1 MGIRRARVVGAGLA
15 GSEAAWQLA
24 QRGWLVDLWEM
35 RPAHTTP
42 AHTTGKAAEL
52 VCSNSFRGNEITQA
66 PGVLKRELERGGSLI
81 MRAAHRARIPA
92 GAAFA
97 VDRERLSAEVE
108 AALNASANITR
119 QSAMIPDITDDT
131 PTIVATG
138 PLTAPPLAQWL
149 AGITGTGHL
158 AFYDA
163 IAPILDRSSL
173 DETAG
178 WWGNR
183 RDPDGHDYFNIPL
196 DRTQYESFVSEL
208 QRAER
213 VAYETFESNVVHF
226 EGCLPIEVMADRGV
240 ETLRFGPMKAVGL
253 DDPRTG
259 RWPYAVVQ
267 LRQENAAASMLN
279 FVGFQTK
286 MKHAEQVRVLR
297 GLPGLADAEFV
308 RLGSMHRNTF
318 INSPQVLDTQL
329 RLRAKPSV
337 RIAGQLSGVEGYIE
351 STASGLMAALALDND
366 GHFELPPATTAT
378 GSLLR
383 YITDPRASHF
393 QPMNTNFGLFAP
405 LTDPK
410 QLKTHGRPRKQHYG
424 ERALHDFDTW
434 AKSWNLA
441 PWEPSATEQLP

>member
-1 MGIRRARVVGAGLA
+1 MGIKRARIVGAGLA

-24 QRGWLVDLWEM
+24 QRGWSVELWEM
-35 RPAHTTP
+35 RPAIQTP
-42 AHTTGKAAEL
+42 AHTTGDAAEL

-66 PGVLKRELERGGSLI
+66 PGVLKRELERAESMI

-92 GAAFA
+92 GSAFA
-97 VDRERLSAEVE
+97 VDRQHLSQEVE
-108 AALNASANITR
+108 SALAACPTLERRHGRIER
-119 QSAMIPDITDDT
+119 IDDDI
-131 PTIVATG
+131 PTILATG
-138 PLTAPPLAQWL
+138 PLTAEPLARWL
-149 AGITGTGHL
+149 AQITGTLHL

-173 DETAG
+173 DESAG

-196 DRTQYESFVSEL
+196 DRPQYEAFVSEL

-213 VAYETFESNVVHF
+213 VAYESFETDIVHF
-226 EGCLPIEVMADRGV
+226 EGCLPIEVMADRGL

-259 RWPYAVVQ
+259 RWPHAVVQ

-297 GLPGLADAEFV
+297 TLPGLAQAEFV

-318 INSPQVLDTQL
+318 VRSPQVLDARL
-329 RLRAKPSV
+329 RLRARPAV
-337 RIAGQLSGVEGYIE
+337 WIAGQLSGVEGYVE
-351 STASGLMAALALDND
+351 STASGLMAALSLHE
-366 GHFELPPATTAT
+366 GEFFELPPATTAI

-383 YITDPRASHF
+383 YITDPRVTQF

-410 QLKTHGRPRKQHYG
+410 QIRAQGRARKQHYG
-424 ERALHDFDTW
+424 ERALRDFEAW
-434 AKSWNLA
+434 AKGRNLA
-441 PWEPSATEQLP
+441 PWGGAETETTR